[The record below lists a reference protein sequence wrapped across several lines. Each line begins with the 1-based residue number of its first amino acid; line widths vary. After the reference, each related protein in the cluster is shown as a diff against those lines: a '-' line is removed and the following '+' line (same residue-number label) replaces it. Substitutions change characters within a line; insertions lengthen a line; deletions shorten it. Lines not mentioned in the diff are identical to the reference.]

1 MVNVKASEAAL
12 AFRRVCSA
20 CRLFVRAFLNLKASE
35 ASFAS
40 AAFALLAV
48 CAGGVQVRRIGS
60 VQAAHAWVTVGHG
73 GSVQAAHAWVTVVHG
88 GSVQAAQGATMVHG
102 GSVPALLRAE
112 GS

>member
-60 VQAAHAWVTVGHG
+60 VQAAHGA
-73 GSVQAAHAWVTVVHG
+73 TVVHG
-88 GSVQAAQGATMVHG
+88 GSAREAGER
-102 GSVPALLRAE
+102 LLV
-112 GS
+112 SF